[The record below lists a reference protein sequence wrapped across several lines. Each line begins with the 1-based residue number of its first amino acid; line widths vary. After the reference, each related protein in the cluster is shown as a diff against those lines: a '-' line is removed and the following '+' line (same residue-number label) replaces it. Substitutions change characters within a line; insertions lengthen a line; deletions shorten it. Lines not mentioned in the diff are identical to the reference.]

1 VILSLTSFCN
11 RDTSVI
17 PRYDEYGHIVTIR
30 VGLKNELPQ
39 NAEAEISITVSNQAV
54 GDSNKREGKNSKNVV
69 VPPYTTKEDDIP
81 LDSSILVKSGTTSI
95 CLLVT

>member
-1 VILSLTSFCN
+1 MVTV
-11 RDTSVI
+11 TSVI
-17 PRYDEYGHIVTIR
+17 PRYNEYGHIVAVR

-39 NAEAEISITVSNQAV
+39 NAEAEINIAVSNQAV